1 MADICKGYKI
11 KFEQFENSIDYRFQR
26 HKKVFM
32 IKLWRAVKKKIILCP
47 FYVLF
52 IYIMFDSCG
61 L

>member
-32 IKLWRAVKKKIILCP
+32 IKL
-47 FYVLF
+47 
-52 IYIMFDSCG
+52 
-61 L
+61 